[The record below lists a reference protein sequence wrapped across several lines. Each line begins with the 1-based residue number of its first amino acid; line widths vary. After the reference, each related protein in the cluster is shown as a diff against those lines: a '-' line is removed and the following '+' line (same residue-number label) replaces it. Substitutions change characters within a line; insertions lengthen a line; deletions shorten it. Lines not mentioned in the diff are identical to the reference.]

1 MIGRRERRGD
11 AEVAETSASA
21 VRLVLTLVVL
31 VASCAAPAR
40 PPAQSTRPA
49 PPPDLASPAGLER
62 ALLRA
67 TVDADDAALE
77 RALSALRAWTP
88 DDDVAALARA
98 VELRCLALRVSDDDA
113 WLDAARADLK
123 AVLAR
128 LPAAP
133 SPEETGATVLALLR
147 LFDVTGDELLR
158 ADALARG
165 EFLARGAPAEGGAAR
180 LAACVALLEATGDER
195 WLWQARAAMGALPER
210 TAAAARALLRLEAV
224 TADPDWGDVA
234 GVWLRDVAPGPEGD
248 LAKDE
253 RALLAM
259 RINVTGPPGDP
270 RYDALLRAARRCCPP
285 RAVVVL
291 RPSGEGYPDLGRAA
305 VFLSFVCPG
314 SSWWTSAP
322 IEDPAALRG
331 AVDAH
336 LR

>member
-1 MIGRRERRGD
+1 M
-11 AEVAETSASA
+11 
-21 VRLVLTLVVL
+21 RLVLTLVVL

-40 PPAQSTRPA
+40 PPAQPTRPA
-49 PPPDLASPAGLER
+49 PPPDLASPAGIER

-77 RALSALRAWTP
+77 RALSALRAWTR

-113 WLDAARADLK
+113 WLDAARADLQ
-123 AVLAR
+123 ALLAR

-133 SPEETGATVLALLR
+133 SGEETGAAVVALLR

-165 EFLARGAPAEGGAAR
+165 EALSRHAPREPGGPAR

-195 WLWQARAAMGALPER
+195 WLERARAAIGALPER
-210 TAAAARALLRLEAV
+210 SAVAARALLRLEAV

-259 RINVTGPPGDP
+259 RVNVTGPPGDP